1 MEQPNSGE
9 MKGQHG
15 GGVTS
20 GDGTQGAKGRT
31 LASRNTLLRVLS
43 GLPAVGLIVA
53 LILFAPPLIIALT
66 VAIAG
71 VYGAFEYFRMLAR
84 TPELRIPGAPLLI
97 SSALVGLGALT
108 GTSEALHGALLLGVL
123 LLILVG
129 MVRSRD
135 PTKGGFHRTALSL
148 AGLLLIPWLINHVS
162 LLLRLP
168 DARMW
173 VLFMVAVVIANDTF
187 AFTVGTLWG
196 RHPLVPAISPN
207 KTVEGAL
214 GGLLGGLLVGTLG
227 FVWASGTSSSPPL
240 YWMLAMSVVLAAA
253 GQAGDLLESW
263 IKRRAGVKESGIFL
277 PGHGGLLDRIDAF
290 LLSAPI
296 CYYMVLFYS
305 IFDGRLW

>member
-1 MEQPNSGE
+1 MGQPNSGE
-9 MKGQHG
+9 LKGHNGAG
-15 GGVTS
+15 GTS
-20 GDGTQGAKGRT
+20 GEGFHGAKGRP
-31 LASRNTLLRVLS
+31 LASRNVLLRVLS
-43 GLPAVGLIVA
+43 GLPAMGLIVA

-71 VYGAFEYFRMLAR
+71 VYGAFEYSRMLAR
-84 TPELRIPGAPLLI
+84 TPELRISAAPLLI
-97 SSALVGLGALT
+97 SSALVGLGALA

-123 LLILVG
+123 LLILVA
-129 MVRSRD
+129 MARSRA
-135 PTKGGFHRTALSL
+135 PATGGFHRAGLSL

-196 RHPLVPAISPN
+196 RRPLVPAISPN

-214 GGLLGGLLVGTLG
+214 GGILGGILVGALG
-227 FVWASGTSSSPPL
+227 FVWSSGTSSSPPL
-240 YWMLAMSVVLAAA
+240 YWMLAMSAVLAAA

-263 IKRRAGVKESGIFL
+263 IKRRAGVKDSGIFL

-305 IFDGRLW
+305 LFDGRLW